1 MSKKKAAETTL
12 ISIFLHTLPIG
23 FFILLQLLIPV
34 MMRTNEKVQA
44 ERAAVAILES
54 AEETTFLSTLLPNVL
69 LAFSAAFTLNFILIL
84 FYSREK
90 KNPDIEMMSG
100 TCSHFEVKKP
110 EIM

>member
-1 MSKKKAAETTL
+1 MNKKAAETTL
-12 ISIFLHTLPIG
+12 ISIFLQTLPIA

-34 MMRTNEKVQA
+34 MVRTNEKVQA

-69 LAFSAAFTLNFILIL
+69 LALSAAFTLNFILIL

-90 KNPDIEMMSG
+90 KNPEAESMSG
-100 TCSHFEVKKP
+100 TCAHFEIKKP
-110 EIM
+110 EIS